1 MKHPLIGVVAAACIG
16 VFGLSAAPA
25 FADGTSATIDTSR
38 SKGNIVQIAVSDPDL
53 STLVTALTDADLVK
67 TLEGPGP
74 FIVFA
79 PTNQAFAKVPT
90 AILDYLLDHP
100 SVLKEVLLYHV
111 ASGSGTLSA
120 DPIKT
125 VQGEIVFPSFSFG
138 PYGLALEVNNSWVSG
153 TPIQA
158 SNGVIYIID
167 SVLLPQ
173 FR

>member
-1 MKHPLIGVVAAACIG
+1 MKHALIGVVAAVCIG
-16 VFGLSAAPA
+16 VFGLGAATA
-25 FADGTSATIDTSR
+25 FADSTSATIDTSK
-38 SKGNIVQIAVSDPDL
+38 SKSNIVQIAVSDPDL
-53 STLVTALTDADLVK
+53 STLVTALTDTDLVR

-79 PTNQAFAKVPT
+79 PTNQAFAKLPT
-90 AILDYLLDHP
+90 GVLDFLLANLP
-100 SVLKEVLLYHV
+100 VLKQVLLYHV

-125 VQGEIVFPSFSFG
+125 VQGEIVFPSFSYG
-138 PYGLALEVNNSWVSG
+138 PSGFALEVNNSLVSG
-153 TPIQA
+153 KPIKA
-158 SNGVIYIID
+158 SNGVIYIVD

>member
-16 VFGLSAAPA
+16 ALGLSAAPA
-25 FADGTSATIDTSR
+25 FADSTSAAIDKSS
-38 SKGNIVQIAVSDPDL
+38 SKSNIVQIAVSDPDL
-53 STLVTALTDADLVK
+53 STLVTALTDTNLVK

-79 PTNQAFAKVPT
+79 PTNQAFAKLPT
-90 AILDYLLDHP
+90 AILDYLLANP

-111 ASGSGTLSA
+111 AIGPGTLNA

-125 VQGEIVFPSFSFG
+125 VQGETVFPSFSFG
-138 PYGLALEVNNSWVSG
+138 PSGLAIEVNNSWVSAR
-153 TPIQA
+153 PIQA

-167 SVLLPQ
+167 SVLQPQ